1 MKASRIAVSRCG
13 DGRSGRSGVGVEVMV
28 EVGGV
33 VVVVV
38 DGGEDS
44 GKGSEV

>member
-28 EVGGV
+28 DVGG
-33 VVVVV
+33 VVVV